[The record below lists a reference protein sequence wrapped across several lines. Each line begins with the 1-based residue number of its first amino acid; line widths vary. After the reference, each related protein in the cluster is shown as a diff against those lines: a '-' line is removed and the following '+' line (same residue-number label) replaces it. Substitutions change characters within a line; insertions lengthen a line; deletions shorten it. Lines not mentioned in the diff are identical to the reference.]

1 MFTFNILTFT
11 TGPKENNPNHLN
23 PQTSHQKT
31 IKRQFIL
38 LIGDLQ
44 LWDLSLWCSQTFFK
58 TRCYPRLMHVCPR
71 LPVGEKWCNSCQLK
85 YFTWILITE
94 LLQAANHTACLHGC
108 VCGFAVCLV
117 YLWLFAHDKPIT
129 RFKLHSLSP
138 LRCSLFFMWFK
149 RQINSTE
156 IVFMNISLLEQG
168 VLKAFQC
175 VLAIYL
181 SICKP

>member
-1 MFTFNILTFT
+1 MIYSCETSVYDVVKPFSKHGATQDWCMCARGCLWERNDAIVVNLNILPEYWLQNFCRLQITQPVCMDVFVA
-11 TGPKENNPNHLN
+11 LLFVL
-23 PQTSHQKT
+23 
-31 IKRQFIL
+31 FI
-38 LIGDLQ
+38 
-44 LWDLSLWCSQTFFK
+44 
-58 TRCYPRLMHVCPR
+58 
-71 LPVGEKWCNSCQLK
+71 
-85 YFTWILITE
+85 
-94 LLQAANHTACLHGC
+94 C
-108 VCGFAVCLV
+108 V
-117 YLWLFAHDKPIT
+117 LFAHDKPIT

-181 SICKP
+181 QTLKQKNRSGLF